1 MSQVVRQVLSILDD
15 LGESKLL
22 LYLLIH
28 LTYLPIS
35 HKFRLILSKWLIV
48 FTSGIN
54 LNTFV
59 YSKV

>member
-1 MSQVVRQVLSILDD
+1 MSQVGRQVLSILDD

-28 LTYLPIS
+28 LTCLPIS
-35 HKFRLILSKWLIV
+35 HKFQLTLSKWLIV

-59 YSKV
+59 YLKV